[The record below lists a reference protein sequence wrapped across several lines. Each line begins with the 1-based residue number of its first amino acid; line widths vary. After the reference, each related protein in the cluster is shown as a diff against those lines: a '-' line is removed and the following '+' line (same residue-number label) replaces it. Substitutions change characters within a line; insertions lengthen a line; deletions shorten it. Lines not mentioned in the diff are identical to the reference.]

1 MTLCGGR
8 RRQAVV
14 AVVVAGLLP
23 GCSTPRDSTP
33 PVTRS
38 SAPVSAPP
46 TPATTPSAAYDWT
59 TFGFDNERSGIDP
72 SEVILDVDSAPTLRV
87 SWSADLGGAVTA
99 PPVVAGDV
107 DVDGESTSL
116 LFVGTAAGDF
126 FALDA
131 GDGHVVWRRHVGSV
145 GSNCEEFPGGAHGVT
160 GSAVLD
166 LAAGL
171 VHVAGGTG
179 KVFALDLATGAVAQ
193 GWPVPVTRE
202 PALEHV
208 FGALTLAGRLL
219 YVTLAGVCDVP
230 PFKGKVTAIDVRT
243 ARRVATFYPTG
254 EDGPSGG
261 GIWGAGGASVDPAT
275 GDVFVATGNA
285 VADPE
290 HYGFGEAVVRLTRHL
305 EVRAANYPGVT
316 GVDSDFGATP
326 TLFRA
331 PGCPPQ
337 LAAVNKDGELFIYR
351 REAISEGPA
360 QRLQI
365 ADAEVQQ
372 LQGVPAYSAD
382 TGLLYVTNPSD
393 SSDGAYR
400 HGLLA
405 FDVRPSCMIRLAWQ
419 KTLGRN
425 NLIGS
430 PPIVAGG
437 VVYVA
442 MAWDQRVYGFDSAT
456 GQALWNSGEAIRGA
470 VFAPPVVANGRL
482 FQGSWDGKLYA
493 FEPSG

>member
-1 MTLCGGR
+1 MSLRGR
-8 RRQAVV
+8 KHRQAVV
-14 AVVVAGLLP
+14 GLVVAAILP
-23 GCSTPRDSTP
+23 GCSTPRDANPPMTRSPASVSATSSPATP
-33 PVTRS
+33 PI
-38 SAPVSAPP
+38 AN
-46 TPATTPSAAYDWT
+46 YDWT

-72 SEVILDVDSAPTLRV
+72 NEVLLDVDSAHTLQV
-87 SWSADLGGAVTA
+87 AWSTELGGAVTA

-107 DVDGESTSL
+107 DVDGESASL
-116 LFVGTAAGDF
+116 VFVGTAAGDF

-131 GDGHVVWRRHVGSV
+131 SDGHVVWRRHVGSV
-145 GSNCEEFPGGAHGVT
+145 DSDCEEFPDGTHGVT

-179 KVFALDLATGAVAQ
+179 KVFAIDIATGAVAP
-193 GWPVPVTRE
+193 GWPIPVTRE
-202 PALEHV
+202 PEQEHV

-230 PFKGKVTAIDVRT
+230 PFKGKAIAIDVRT

-275 GDVFVATGNA
+275 GHVFVATGNA

-290 HYGFGEAVVRLTRHL
+290 HYGFSEAVIRLTRHL
-305 EVRAANYPGVT
+305 KVRASNYPGVT

-372 LQGVPAYSAD
+372 LQGVPAYSPA

-405 FDVRPSCMIRLAWQ
+405 FDVRPNCMIRLAWQ
-419 KTLGRN
+419 KTMGRN

-442 MAWDQRVYGFDSAT
+442 MAWDQRVYGFNSVT
-456 GQALWNSGEAIRGA
+456 GQALWNSGDAIRGA

-482 FQGSWDGKLYA
+482 FQGSWGGHLYA
-493 FEPSG
+493 FEPSE

>member
-1 MTLCGGR
+1 MSRCEGR
-8 RRQAVV
+8 SRWATAAVL
-14 AVVVAGLLP
+14 VAGLLP
-23 GCSTPRDSTP
+23 GCSTPLVADP
-33 PVTRS
+33 PATRS
-38 SAPVSAPP
+38 PSSVSATPS
-46 TPATTPSAAYDWT
+46 PATSPSATYDWT
-59 TFGFDNERSGIDP
+59 TFGFDNKRSGIDP
-72 SEVILDVDSAPTLRV
+72 SEVLLDVDAAPTLQV
-87 SWSADLGGAVTA
+87 SWSADLGGPVTA

-107 DVDGESTSL
+107 DVEGESTSL
-116 LFVGTAAGDF
+116 VFVGTAAGDF

-131 GDGHVVWRRHVGSV
+131 SDGHVVWRRDVGSV
-145 GSNCEEFPGGAHGVT
+145 GSDCEEFPDGAHGVT

-179 KVFALDLATGAVAQ
+179 KVFALDIATGAVAD

-202 PALEHV
+202 PELEHV

-219 YVTLAGVCDVP
+219 YVTMAGVCDVP
-230 PFKGKVTAIDVRT
+230 PFKGKVIAIDART
-243 ARRVATFYPTG
+243 ARRVAAFYPTG

-290 HYGFGEAVVRLTRHL
+290 HFGFAEQVIRLSRRLKVRS
-305 EVRAANYPGVT
+305 ANYPGVT

-365 ADAEVQQ
+365 SDAEVQQ
-372 LQGVPAYSAD
+372 LQGVPAYSPD

-419 KTLGRN
+419 KTVGRN

-442 MAWDQRVYGFDSAT
+442 MAWDSRVYGFDSVT
-456 GQALWNSGEAIRGA
+456 GQELWNSGDAIRGA

-482 FQGSWDGKLYA
+482 FQGSWDGHLYA
-493 FEPSG
+493 FEPAE